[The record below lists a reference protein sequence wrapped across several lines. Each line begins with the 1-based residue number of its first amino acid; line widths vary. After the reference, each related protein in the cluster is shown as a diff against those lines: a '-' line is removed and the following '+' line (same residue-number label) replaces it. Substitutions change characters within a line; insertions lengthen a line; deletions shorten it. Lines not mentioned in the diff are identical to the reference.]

1 VRPQIPVLAVLAVLA
16 IPPSVALGQDA
27 TPAAVPSAATTTE
40 AAPPAA
46 PATTT
51 DAAPAPTTTA
61 DAPAAPAPT
70 APAPPASTTTEP
82 VVPAPTPG
90 PSATPPPA
98 FEPDLTDPDGPK
110 LSTARPGGRETAK
123 ERRARERRERRE
135 AKARKDGKDRKGGKA
150 AKDEDD
156 EAKKDDDARTPADI
170 LAAPATGLSALS
182 VARFRIPPFLLPIY
196 QAAGMQYGIR
206 WEILAAI
213 NEIETDYGRNLNVSS
228 AGAQGWM
235 QFMPP
240 TWASYGVD
248 ANGDGEKDP
257 YNPVD
262 AIFAAA
268 RYLKAAGGMSDVR
281 RAVFAY
287 NHADWYVNDVLKRA
301 RAIAS
306 LPADVVSSLTGLTLA
321 QLPVYVPEDEAAKA
335 EAKRDAAT
343 EKDAATDAA
352 KTDATEKDAAT
363 EKNGAGTDATEKD
376 ATKTEV
382 TKTAGAKSDGA
393 KAGTRT
399 ARADRTKADAVVVRR
414 GGSSTWAPV
423 SAPEDA
429 AVVAVQD
436 GTITRIGEG
445 KRLGRFVEIRDAY
458 GNSYTYAGLGTL
470 AEKHL
475 VPRKRAEKDDEH
487 DHEDEDEEHAGEE
500 RAHEGEDAAT
510 PDVTA
515 GTPGAEEKTP
525 TADPVPTTP
534 ATAGDQPRRAAPG
547 KAADASPAPATA
559 GRPAAS
565 LGPSRPRT
573 AAENAAGNAGR
584 GSGTADDRGLGT
596 PAAPAAPV
604 FPGLPAPSAPGTTPA
619 PGTTRPLPGT
629 TTPLP
634 GTTVPGTTAPDA
646 ASVPGAT
653 PAPAGPAASG
663 GTPAPGTTTPGTAPA
678 PGDATAAVPPTTT
691 DGGPASGTG
700 AVPPATTDVTP
711 PFPAL
716 VPGLPGAV
724 AASPPAEPTTITP
737 LPGPLGS
744 ATRFSTVP
752 LWQILAPEMP
762 PVPAPEPSAPATAA
776 EPKAEPEEEQVDR
789 ISTYLVRAGDL
800 RRSDVR
806 LRTLKVGSR
815 VMAGTVLGRMGDAD
829 MRFAIRPAGEGAP
842 RIDPRPIVAG
852 WRLLD
857 DASVFGH
864 DDRSEL
870 VAERADE
877 PDVGRLLLLSKE
889 RLQARVLADPKLQI
903 YEAGRSDIRA
913 GQIDRRVL
921 ATMEFLTANGLRLTI
936 TSLKSGHSVL
946 SASGNVSAHSYGAA
960 MDIAAVNGV
969 TITPGTQG
977 AGSITASTIRMLLRL
992 QGTARPNQIISLMT
1006 FPGADNTMAM
1016 GDHDDHI
1023 HVGFP
1028 RDASSGDVKL
1038 GRQVSAILKPAQWE
1052 QLVGRLA
1059 EIDNPKVPTTPSKAA
1074 RKAKRGER

>member
-1 VRPQIPVLAVLAVLA
+1 MRPQIPVLAVLAVLA
-16 IPPSVALGQDA
+16 IPPSLALGQDD
-27 TPAAVPSAATTTE
+27 TPAAVPSSATTTG
-40 AAPPAA
+40 ATAPAA

-51 DAAPAPTTTA
+51 DAAPAPTPTS
-61 DAPAAPAPT
+61 DAPAPPAGT
-70 APAPPASTTTEP
+70 APAPPASTTTQP
-82 VVPAPTPG
+82 AVPAPTPG
-90 PSATPPPA
+90 LGATPPPA

-110 LSTARPGGRETAK
+110 LSTARPEGRETAK
-123 ERRARERRERRE
+123 ERRARERRE
-135 AKARKDGKDRKGGKA
+135 AKARRARKDAKGEKGGKD
-150 AKDEDD
+150 AKEEDD
-156 EAKKDDDARTPADI
+156 AKKDDARTPADI

-182 VARFRIPPFLLPIY
+182 VAQFRIPPFLLPIY

-321 QLPVYVPEDEAAKA
+321 QLPVYVPEDEDAKA
-335 EAKRDAAT
+335 DAQRDAA
-343 EKDAATDAA
+343 KDEDDATDGGSA
-352 KTDATEKDAAT
+352 KTDADDQADVKRD
-363 EKNGAGTDATEKD
+363 D
-376 ATKTEV
+376 
-382 TKTAGAKSDGA
+382 A
-393 KAGTRT
+393 KAEDDRAETRT
-399 ARADRTKADAVVVRR
+399 AKADRAKGDDAKAETRTAKADRTKADAVVVRR

-445 KRLGRFVEIRDAY
+445 ERLGRFVEIRDAY
-458 GNSYTYAGLGTL
+458 GNSYTYSGLGTL

-475 VPRKRAEKDDEH
+475 VPRKRAEKDEKHDH
-487 DHEDEDEEHAGEE
+487 DHEDEAHAGEE
-500 RAHEGEDAAT
+500 HAEEPHADAREDAAA

-515 GTPGAEEKTP
+515 GTPGAEDTAP

-534 ATAGDQPRRAAPG
+534 ATAGEQPRRRAAG
-547 KAADASPAPATA
+547 KAADAVAAPATA
-559 GRPAAS
+559 GRAAAS
-565 LGPSRPRT
+565 VGPSRPRT
-573 AAENAAGNAGR
+573 AAENAGGNAGR
-584 GSGTADDRGLGT
+584 GSGTADDRGLGA
-596 PAAPAAPV
+596 PAAPAAPA
-604 FPGLPAPSAPGTTPA
+604 FPALPST
-619 PGTTRPLPGT
+619 
-629 TTPLP
+629 
-634 GTTVPGTTAPDA
+634 
-646 ASVPGAT
+646 
-653 PAPAGPAASG
+653 
-663 GTPAPGTTTPGTAPA
+663 TPAPGTTTPVPGATTPAPAAPLPGAPA
-678 PGDATAAVPPTTT
+678 PGAAPVPGTTPAPDAAPAPGGPTPGTTATEAVPAPGDPVAAVPPTTT
-691 DGGPASGTG
+691 DGVPATGAG
-700 AVPPATTDVTP
+700 AVPPTVTDALP

-716 VPGLPGAV
+716 SPGLPGGLPTA
-724 AASPPAEPTTITP
+724 PPAEPTTLAPPTG
-737 LPGPLGS
+737 LLGA

-762 PVPAPEPSAPATAA
+762 PVPVPEPAAPASPS
-776 EPKAEPEEEQVDR
+776 EPEAEPEERVDR

-815 VMAGTVLGRMGDAD
+815 VMAGTVLGRMGGDD

-903 YEAGRSDIRA
+903 YEAGRGDIRA

-921 ATMEFLTANGLRLTI
+921 AAMEFLTANGLRLTI
-936 TSLKSGHSVL
+936 TSLKTGHSIL

-969 TITPGTQG
+969 TITAGTQG
-977 AGSITASTIRMLLRL
+977 AGSITATTIRMLLRL

-1016 GDHDDHI
+1016 GDHADHI

-1028 RDASSGDVKL
+1028 RDASSGDAKL